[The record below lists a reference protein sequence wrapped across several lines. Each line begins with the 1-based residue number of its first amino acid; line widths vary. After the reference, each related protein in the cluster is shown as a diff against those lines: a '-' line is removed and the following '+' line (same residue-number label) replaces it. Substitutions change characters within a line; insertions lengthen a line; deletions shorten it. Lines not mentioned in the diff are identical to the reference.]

1 MRSQQSP
8 SGHTEADSSGN
19 SSCFYEPGVFTISA
33 EGDGGGCTEASY
45 GVHCLL
51 HDGGAV
57 ESVMISSLYTHTD
70 DSSDDDVVEV
80 CISFIVDQLH
90 AQAGDNQL

>member
-1 MRSQQSP
+1 MQSP
-8 SGHTEADSSGN
+8 TGHMEPQSSGE
-19 SSCFYEPGVFTISA
+19 SSCFYEPGVFSISA

-70 DSSDDDVVEV
+70 DSNDDEVIEV
-80 CISFIVDQLH
+80 CISLTVEHLH
-90 AQAGDNQL
+90 PRS